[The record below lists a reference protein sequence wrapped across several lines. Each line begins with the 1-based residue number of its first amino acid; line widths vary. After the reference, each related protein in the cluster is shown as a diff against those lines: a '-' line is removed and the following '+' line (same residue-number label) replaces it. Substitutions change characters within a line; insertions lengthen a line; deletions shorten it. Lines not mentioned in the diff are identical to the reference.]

1 MQSFEGKQSKNMKAK
16 REFHY
21 MFESDTLGI
30 GWVHFQVKVS
40 IKCKRHPVRVSLSKP
55 KTCSASS
62 LHFDKGCPS
71 PAALQPP
78 PPSSGAV
85 EVTCD
90 PLGSATRGIQM
101 ETGWW

>member
-40 IKCKRHPVRVSLSKP
+40 IKCKRHRVRVSLSKP
-55 KTCSASS
+55 KTCSVSS

-78 PPSSGAV
+78 PPSSGTM

-90 PLGSATRGIQM
+90 LLGSATRGIQM
-101 ETGWW
+101 ETGGW